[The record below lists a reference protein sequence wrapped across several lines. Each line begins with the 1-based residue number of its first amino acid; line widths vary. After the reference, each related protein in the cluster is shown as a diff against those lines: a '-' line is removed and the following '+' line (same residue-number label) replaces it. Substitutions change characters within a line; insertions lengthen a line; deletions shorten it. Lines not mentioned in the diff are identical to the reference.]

1 MSTQKL
7 WLEMAS
13 TSSNAYEQW
22 IRQRAQSLL
31 TETGDLGPLLPYEQA
46 LDVVQWH
53 ERSQA
58 ALRRKPNILSFFRN
72 THH

>member
-1 MSTQKL
+1 MSKP

-13 TSSNAYEQW
+13 TSTNAHEQW

-31 TETGDLGPLLPYEQA
+31 TEDGERGPLLPFEQA
-46 LDVVQWH
+46 RDVVDWH

-58 ALRRKPNILSFFRN
+58 AMRRRPNILSFFRPQ
-72 THH
+72 H